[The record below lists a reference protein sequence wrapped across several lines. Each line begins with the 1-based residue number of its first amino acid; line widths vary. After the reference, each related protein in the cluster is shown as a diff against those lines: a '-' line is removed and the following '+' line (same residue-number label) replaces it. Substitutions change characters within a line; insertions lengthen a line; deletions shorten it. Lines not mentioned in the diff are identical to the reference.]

1 MLEAPLPENEAQ
13 RLAALR
19 SLGLLGTAQEQ
30 RFNRIT
36 RSAARLLR
44 MPIAT
49 ITLLDAERQWFKSRY
64 GLFLTETPRQ
74 VSFCGH
80 AILGEGLLVVPDAL
94 KDERFS
100 DNPLVTGQPHIR
112 FYAGRPLAT
121 PAGMRLGT
129 LCLMDREPRTL
140 SEEDRLAIE
149 DLAAWAEIEINFGAE
164 LARSREHVQLSLE
177 PLQDG
182 IVLLNAQGH
191 VSWANTALLHWLGH
205 AALPSSADLQQLLGR
220 KTLEALDEGLPLAR
234 LREDSLR
241 LELDAGFQ
249 HRDGHSIVARATA
262 SASLVDGERI
272 LTLSVD
278 RNLMR

>member
-1 MLEAPLPENEAQ
+1 MLQAPLPENETQ

-36 RSAARLLR
+36 RSAARLLSVP
-44 MPIAT
+44 MAT

-64 GLFLTETPRQ
+64 GLFMNETPRQ

-80 AILGEGLLVVPDAL
+80 AILGEGLLVVPDTL
-94 KDERFS
+94 EDERFR

-121 PAGMRLGT
+121 PSGMRLGT
-129 LCLMDREPRTL
+129 LCVMDREPRSL
-140 SEEDRLAIE
+140 SGEDRLALE
-149 DLAAWAEIEINFGAE
+149 DLAAWAEAE
-164 LARSREHVQLSLE
+164 LNSVSTLARSREHLQLSLE
-177 PLQDG
+177 PLLEGIILMDADG
-182 IVLLNAQGH
+182 QVA
-191 VSWANTALLHWLGH
+191 WANAALLRWLGH
-205 AALPSSADLQQLLGR
+205 SGLPAEGERQQLLDR
-220 KTLEALDEGLPLAR
+220 KTLAALDEGLPHAR
-234 LREDSLR
+234 LREGSLR

-249 HRDGHSIVARATA
+249 HRDGRMIVARASG
-262 SASLVDGERI
+262 SASLVDGARV

-278 RNLMR
+278 RSLMR

>member
-80 AILGEGLLVVPDAL
+80 AILGEGLLVVPDTL

-140 SEEDRLAIE
+140 SEEDHLAIE
-149 DLAAWAEIEINFGAE
+149 DLAAWAEIEINFSAE
-164 LARSREHVQLSLE
+164 LARSREHLQLSLE

-182 IVLLNAQGH
+182 IVLMNAQGH
-191 VSWANTALLHWLGH
+191 VNWANTALVRWLGH
-205 AALPSSADLQQLLGR
+205 ESLPSPQGLQHLLAQR
-220 KTLEALDEGLPLAR
+220 TLQALDEGLPLAR

>member
-13 RLAALR
+13 RLAALL
-19 SLGLLGTAQEQ
+19 SLGLLDTAQEQ

-44 MPIAT
+44 VPLAT

-64 GLFLTETPRQ
+64 GLFSTETPRK

-80 AILGEGLLVVPDAL
+80 AILGEGMLVVPDAL
-94 KDERFS
+94 KDQRFS

-112 FYAGRPLAT
+112 FYAGRPLST
-121 PAGMRLGT
+121 PGGMRVGT
-129 LCLMDREPRTL
+129 LCVMDREPRIL
-140 SEEDRLAIE
+140 SEEDHLALE
-149 DLAAWAEIEINFGAE
+149 DLAAWAEIEINFSAQ
-164 LARSREHVQLSLE
+164 LARSREHLQLSME
-177 PLQDG
+177 PLQEG
-182 IVLLNAQGH
+182 ILLMRTQGN
-191 VSWANTALLHWLGH
+191 VSWANTALIRWLGH
-205 AALPSSADLQQLLGR
+205 ESLPSREGLQHLLAQE
-220 KTLEALDEGLPLAR
+220 TLEALDEGLPVER
-234 LREDSLR
+234 LREDNLR

-249 HRDGHSIVARATA
+249 HRDGRIIVTRAAA